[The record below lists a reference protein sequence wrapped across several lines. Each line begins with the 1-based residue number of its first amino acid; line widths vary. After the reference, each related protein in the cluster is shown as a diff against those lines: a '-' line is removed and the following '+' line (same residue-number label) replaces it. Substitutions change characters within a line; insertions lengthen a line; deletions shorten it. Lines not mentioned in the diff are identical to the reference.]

1 MLSLIGGLVAAALG
15 VVGLCMQWGDQPG
28 YAYFLKGLVASVPA
42 VLVLAG
48 IIAFVAGIGSLKDR
62 CATAREEAETSG
74 DKEAKP
80 AEKK

>member
-1 MLSLIGGLVAAALG
+1 MLSLIGGLIAVALG
-15 VVGLCMQWGDQPG
+15 VVGLCMEWQGQPG
-28 YAYFLKGLVASVPA
+28 YTYFLKGLVASVPA
-42 VLVLAG
+42 LLVLAG

-62 CATAREEAETSG
+62 CATAREGAEASG